1 MLHESSPS
9 SLCAS
14 FEFIKDLDLYK
25 EEKPYRLTTF
35 NLETGFDVEHTNI
48 ETEWVK
54 DVKVHDVRNH
64 NGELSLDEDGFKYF
78 IHETVLGTRFEDDKF
93 DEDIEAMTIYVKNEL
108 QAEKAI
114 RTDFRVC
121 SRTHLF

>member
-64 NGELSLDEDGFKYF
+64 NGELSLDKDGFKYF

-93 DEDIEAMTIYVKNEL
+93 DEDIEAMTIFVKNEL